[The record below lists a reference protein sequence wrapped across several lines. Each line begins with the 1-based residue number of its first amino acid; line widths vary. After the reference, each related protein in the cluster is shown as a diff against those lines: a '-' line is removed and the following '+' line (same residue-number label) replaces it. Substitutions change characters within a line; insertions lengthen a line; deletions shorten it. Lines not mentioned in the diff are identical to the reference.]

1 MKEECLVQEHGEEV
15 METEAVT
22 SKEVADVEM
31 ETESPE
37 TSDSP
42 GFGPEHDVSSH
53 SFYPSKPSGCG
64 LRFLRL
70 TPRGPRSGLRWPG
83 LSPALLSLPL

>member
-1 MKEECLVQEHGEEV
+1 MEVGRRAQEDGEEA

-22 SKEVADVEM
+22 SQQVADVEM

-37 TSDSP
+37 KNTSPTS
-42 GFGPEHDVSSH
+42 GPEHDVSSH

-70 TPRGPRSGLRWPG
+70 TPSGPRSGLRWPG

>member
-1 MKEECLVQEHGEEV
+1 

-37 TSDSP
+37 TNASP
-42 GFGPEHDVSSH
+42 AFGPENGVSSH
-53 SFYPSKPSGCG
+53 SKPSGC
-64 LRFLRL
+64 RVPFLRL
-70 TPRGPRSGLRWPG
+70 APRGPRSGLSWPG